1 MTSQVG
7 FDGGGIPL
15 GIGLASKVLLSLL
28 LVWAAVVHLPPDLA
42 LAGCLLVDAGHGC
55 SSLLVLTV
63 FASCDTNAWLPLAFD
78 APLGDPVGDVLL
90 VEANELSD
98 LVIRHAVLFDESS
111 YEPFGNAEAFR
122 NGGDV
127 EQHIAFWDG
136 RNGLHEL
143 AANSSHAA
151 QSVPGWSLMQPL
163 VGAAVGGIGVW
174 RMIPRS
180 IGCGQTAWP

>member
-1 MTSQVG
+1 MILEDRLVTLARLGLEVRRRGDPLVGPLAERVPPTLRVNPVVTSQVG

-111 YEPFGNAEAFR
+111 YEPFGNAEACLLYTS
-122 NGGDV
+122 D
-127 EQHIAFWDG
+127 
-136 RNGLHEL
+136 
-143 AANSSHAA
+143 AADE
-151 QSVPGWSLMQPL
+151 
-163 VGAAVGGIGVW
+163 
-174 RMIPRS
+174 
-180 IGCGQTAWP
+180 